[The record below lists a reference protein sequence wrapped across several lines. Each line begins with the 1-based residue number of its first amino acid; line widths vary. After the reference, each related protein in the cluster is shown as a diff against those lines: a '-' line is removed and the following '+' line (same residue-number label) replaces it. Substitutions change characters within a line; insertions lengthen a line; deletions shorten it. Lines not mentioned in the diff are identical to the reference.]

1 MGVNEELSLESIPS
15 LLEELRLLNNQD
27 TELTNDILRIFAP
40 LIEVKKMIDW
50 SKATVESCL
59 ESLSFRKIPKVLAR
73 DYKPSGSYPI
83 IDQGQNLIAG
93 WTDDDSVLISTD
105 LPIVIF
111 GDHTRVFK
119 YIDFPFVRGAD
130 GTQLL
135 KPKAGIEPLFFYYA
149 CRAINIPSRGYN
161 RHFKAL
167 KEKDIPIPPI
177 GEQRNI
183 ARTLR
188 RIDDAILLQDK
199 QLQVTTDMKR
209 AAMQTLFTR
218 GLKNEP
224 QKETEIG
231 PIPESWEVGQLG
243 QFADIISTRMQYTAL
258 EKMVNANEDGVR
270 VLGIKVA
277 DMNLPGNEIEL
288 QTATLERKLDRATV
302 EQRCAPPR
310 TIIFPKRGAAIATNK
325 KRISTEWTAFDP
337 NVIGVVAGNRLDQTF
352 LFQWFQMF
360 DLRTITE
367 PGPTPQLNKKNL
379 LPLVIPIPPTRD
391 EQREIVSILD
401 TIDLKIDLHRKK
413 RAVLDDLFKALLHKL
428 MTGEIRVADLNLS
441 HDYADGA

>member
-1 MGVNEELSLESIPS
+1 M
-15 LLEELRLLNNQD
+15 
-27 TELTNDILRIFAP
+27 TN
-40 LIEVKKMIDW
+40 VW
-50 SKATVESCL
+50 STTPVDRCL
-59 ESLSFRKIPKVLAR
+59 ERLNVGRKSKILKR
-73 DYKPSGSYPI
+73 DYKASGEYPI
-83 IDQGQNLIAG
+83 VDQGQGLIAG
-93 WTDDDSVLISTD
+93 WTDDPCSLISTH
-105 LPIVIF
+105 LPLIVF
-111 GDHTRVFK
+111 GDHTRTFK

-135 KPKAGIEPLFFYYA
+135 KPKAEIDPLFFYYA
-149 CRAINIPSRGYN
+149 CRSIDLPSRGYN

-167 KEKDIPIPPI
+167 KEKEIPIPPL
-177 GEQRNI
+177 GEQHNI

-188 RIDDAILLQDK
+188 WIDDAISLQDK

-209 AAMQTLFTR
+209 TAMQTIFTR
-218 GLKNEP
+218 SLKNEP

-258 EKMVNANEDGVR
+258 EKMVDANRGGVR

-288 QTATLERKLDRATV
+288 QTATLERRLDRATA

-325 KRISTEWTAFDP
+325 KRISTEWTVFDP
-337 NVIGVVAGNRLDQTF
+337 NVIGVVAGSRLDQTF

-360 DLRTITE
+360 DLRKITE

-379 LPLVIPIPPTRD
+379 LPLIIPIPPTRD
-391 EQREIVSILD
+391 EQREIVTILD
-401 TIDLKIDLHRKK
+401 TIDKKIDLHRRK
-413 RAVLDDLFKALLHKL
+413 RAVFDDLFKALLHKL
-428 MTGEIRVADLNLS
+428 MTGEIRIRDLDLS
-441 HDYADGA
+441 ALVQ